1 MWQTRAGKAPG
12 NQDAAPK
19 TAAAAAA
26 PKWKQD
32 MLAAREA
39 KQQRA
44 QVATEEDPMQLY
56 GHLPAWKRDMKVRK
70 WREERAKKTAA
81 LEQDR
86 LAVEKK
92 RAAIFSDPEGVIAQ
106 RRSTFVEEPGA
117 QFLDKSP
124 MSPSSVINRVDS
136 VSYSALQ
143 AKAERQ
149 SVANAV
155 AAFTSTLEE
164 INQTPQAPQR
174 RRSYGSVKQHLEPA
188 SEPMDVPPH
197 ASAADDGTEAMI
209 GRQAS
214 RSLEPSTAARTTDS
228 LAAAKANKAAQDA
241 AQDAAQQAA
250 QQAVQDSKREKLAAS
265 KKAAAD
271 QAQADEQR
279 LAKQNKAAAAA
290 KAELITT
297 EPAAAMPEP
306 PSGELTVAQCRDL
319 LKSAQAAVAA
329 ASKSPAPPA
338 GESTS
343 AARLRRAKEREARSA
358 AKIKESEA
366 QKVLFAAVERQRAA
380 DARATAEEKERLK
393 QQKAADKRKA
403 EEDKARA
410 ANQLL
415 KRNHAEAIARRKAW
429 AESMGK
435 HQNAAMER
443 GQTKSYPRGIVMPEE
458 ANRERHKKVLSWV
471 DICVD
476 DGSLTEVFEYEKA
489 VYTSD
494 DDDDGSDAVGD
505 EEDDDGLSTP
515 VHSSFGAPAKP
526 KPSKPSAPNMSL
538 PDNIKLL
545 EVTERDDAKPVDD
558 PSATFSSMFSDA
570 ASMIF

>member
-1 MWQTRAGKAPG
+1 
-12 NQDAAPK
+12 
-19 TAAAAAA
+19 
-26 PKWKQD
+26 
-32 MLAAREA
+32 
-39 KQQRA
+39 
-44 QVATEEDPMQLY
+44 
-56 GHLPAWKRDMKVRK
+56 
-70 WREERAKKTAA
+70 
-81 LEQDR
+81 
-86 LAVEKK
+86 
-92 RAAIFSDPEGVIAQ
+92 
-106 RRSTFVEEPGA
+106 
-117 QFLDKSP
+117 
-124 MSPSSVINRVDS
+124 
-136 VSYSALQ
+136 
-143 AKAERQ
+143 
-149 SVANAV
+149 
-155 AAFTSTLEE
+155 
-164 INQTPQAPQR
+164 
-174 RRSYGSVKQHLEPA
+174 
-188 SEPMDVPPH
+188 MDVPPH

-279 LAKQNKAAAAA
+279 LANDKAAADQAQADEQRLAKQNKAAADQAQADEQRLAKQNKAAAAA

-329 ASKSPAPPA
+329 ASKSPTPPA

-458 ANRERHKKVLSWV
+458 ANREKHKKVR
-471 DICVD
+471 
-476 DGSLTEVFEYEKA
+476 GYA
-489 VYTSD
+489 
-494 DDDDGSDAVGD
+494 
-505 EEDDDGLSTP
+505 
-515 VHSSFGAPAKP
+515 
-526 KPSKPSAPNMSL
+526 
-538 PDNIKLL
+538 
-545 EVTERDDAKPVDD
+545 
-558 PSATFSSMFSDA
+558 
-570 ASMIF
+570 